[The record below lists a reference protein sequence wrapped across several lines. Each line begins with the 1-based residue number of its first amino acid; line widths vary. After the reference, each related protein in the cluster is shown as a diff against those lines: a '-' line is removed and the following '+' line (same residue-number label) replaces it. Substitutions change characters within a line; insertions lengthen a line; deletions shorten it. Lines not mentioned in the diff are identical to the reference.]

1 MVVTGAIQIVRLA
14 GLTLRPSKGG
24 GRWFNLLMLLP
35 ALVLLGLL
43 VVYPLCYSVWISLQ
57 SQAGNLT
64 LANYLSLLGDPVF
77 YAALRNT
84 IVFTAVAVGL
94 EFLIGLGLAF
104 ALQNVRLQVRTLVR
118 SVLLLPLMIA
128 PVVAALEWR
137 WLFNDQYGLIGYLAS
152 LVDLRAPLWLAD
164 PKVAM
169 WSVVAVDVWI
179 ATPFVMLVS
188 NAALHTLPQ
197 EPYEAVTLDGAS
209 WQLFRYL
216 TLPFL
221 RPAILVILLIRAIDA
236 LRVFDIVF
244 VLTKG
249 GPGYSTETLTM
260 YAYRL
265 SFSFQEFGKGAALSF
280 LLLILIG
287 LVGAA
292 LIRLVGRS
300 SRPQT

>member
-1 MVVTGAIQIVRLA
+1 VTGAKENIQRVGSHRLTA
-14 GLTLRPSKGG
+14 YWGATDER
-24 GRWFNLLMLLP
+24 RFNLLMLLP
-35 ALVLLGLL
+35 ALCLLGVL
-43 VVYPLCYSVWISLQ
+43 VVYPLSYSVWISLE
-57 SQAGNLT
+57 SRLGSLS
-64 LANYLSLLGDPVF
+64 LANYLSVLADPVF
-77 YAALRNT
+77 YTALRNT
-84 IVFTAVAVGL
+84 TIFTLLAVGL
-94 EFLIGLGLAF
+94 EFFIGLSLAL
-104 ALQNVRLQVRTLVR
+104 ALQSLRIRTRNLVR
-118 SVLLLPLMIA
+118 SVLLLPLMVA

-152 LVDLRAPLWLAD
+152 VTNLPAPLWLAD

-179 ATPFVMLVS
+179 ATPFVMLVF
-188 NAALHTLPQ
+188 NAALHNLPR
-197 EPYEAVTLDGAS
+197 EPYEAATLDGASS

-216 TLPFL
+216 TLPLL

-236 LRVFDIVF
+236 LRVFDIIF

-287 LVGAA
+287 SFSAV
-292 LIRLVGRS
+292 LIQLLGRK
-300 SRPQT
+300 

>member
-1 MVVTGAIQIVRLA
+1 VAKEKRTIQIVSSN
-14 GLTLRPSKGG
+14 GLTWRWSNGG
-24 GRWFNLLMLLP
+24 ERWFNLSMLLP

-43 VVYPLCYSVWISLQ
+43 VVYPLCYSVWISLK
-57 SQAGNLT
+57 SRAGNLT
-64 LANYLSLLGDPVF
+64 VANYLSLLADPVF
-77 YAALRNT
+77 YTALRNT
-84 IVFTAVAVGL
+84 TVFTAVAVGL
-94 EFLIGLGLAF
+94 EFLVGLSLAL
-104 ALQNVRLQVRTLVR
+104 ALQSVRVRRRNLVR
-118 SVLLLPLMIA
+118 SVLLLPLMVA

-152 LVDLRAPLWLAD
+152 LIKLRAPLWLAD

-179 ATPFVMLVS
+179 ATPFVMLVF
-188 NAALHTLPQ
+188 NAALHSLPQ
-197 EPYEAVTLDGAS
+197 EPYEAATLDGAS
-209 WQLFRYL
+209 NWQLFRYL
-216 TLPFL
+216 TLPLL

-236 LRVFDIVF
+236 LRVFDIIF

-280 LLLILIG
+280 LLLIFIG
-287 LVGAA
+287 FVSAA

-300 SRPQT
+300 